1 MRKSLSLS
9 LLAFSLLLVVSF
21 LLVNSFDVGATSSQN
36 ANSSTT
42 TNRNQN
48 DSRSISAPSGGG
60 QAQPDFSKN
69 TWELPEDADKTK
81 NPVATSAESIE
92 KGKALYLER
101 TKGNCIFCH
110 GDTGSGNEANMPKLR
125 RKPADLTNKERMTV
139 MTDGEVFWK
148 ISKGITGI
156 MPAGEKRM
164 TEEERWHVV
173 NYVRTLAKD
182 KQYISRKGAKQDAK
196 VFSAPLRPSLRL
208 CVKPRRTAPHILE
221 SP

>member
-21 LLVNSFDVGATSSQN
+21 LLVNSFDVAATSSQN

-42 TNRNQN
+42 TNKNQN
-48 DSRSISAPSGGG
+48 DSRSISPPSGGG
-60 QAQPDFSKN
+60 QAQPDYSKN

-81 NPVATSAESIE
+81 NPVATSTESIE

-101 TKGNCIFCH
+101 TKGNCVFCH
-110 GDTGSGNEANMPKLR
+110 GETGAGNEANMPKLR
-125 RKPADLTNKERMTV
+125 RKPADLTSKERMAA
-139 MTDGEVFWK
+139 MTDGEMFWK
-148 ISKGITGI
+148 ISKGINMI

-173 NYVRTLAKD
+173 NYVRTLSKE
-182 KQYISRKGAKQDAK
+182 KQ
-196 VFSAPLRPSLRL
+196 
-208 CVKPRRTAPHILE
+208 
-221 SP
+221 

>member
-21 LLVNSFDVGATSSQN
+21 LLVNSLDVTATSQN

-42 TNRNQN
+42 TNKNQNQN
-48 DSRSISAPSGGG
+48 DSRAITPPSGGG
-60 QAQPDFSKN
+60 QAQPDYSKN

-81 NPVATSAESIE
+81 NPVMTSAESIE
-92 KGKALYLER
+92 KGKTLYLEK
-101 TKGNCIFCH
+101 TKGNCVFCH
-110 GDTGSGNEANMPKLR
+110 GDTGAGNEANMPRLR
-125 RKPADLTNKERMTV
+125 RKPADLTNKERMTA

-182 KQYISRKGAKQDAK
+182 KQ
-196 VFSAPLRPSLRL
+196 
-208 CVKPRRTAPHILE
+208 
-221 SP
+221 

>member
-21 LLVNSFDVGATSSQN
+21 LLVNSFDVAATSSQN
-36 ANSSTT
+36 ANSPTT

-60 QAQPDFSKN
+60 QGQQQDFSKN

-92 KGKALYLER
+92 KGKTLYLEK

-110 GDTGSGNEANMPKLR
+110 GETGTGNEANMPRLR
-125 RKPADLTNKERMTV
+125 RKPADLTSKERMTA

-182 KQYISRKGAKQDAK
+182 KQ
-196 VFSAPLRPSLRL
+196 
-208 CVKPRRTAPHILE
+208 
-221 SP
+221 